1 MRTTHEYKVTLSRR
15 EQNGGKLIDE
25 IAIEKGHTDKKLLY
39 TQSGFDSTWRDQQGN
54 DVTSGYRMTKDG
66 LNSVLITVTN
76 TYHKD
81 NKNSEQVVKFI
92 NMD

>member
-15 EQNGGKLIDE
+15 EQNGSKLIDE
-25 IAIEKGHTDKKLLY
+25 IAIERGHTDKKDIY
-39 TQSGFDSTWRDQQGN
+39 SESGFDSIWRDQQGN
-54 DVTSGYRMTKDG
+54 DVTSGYRLTKDG
-66 LNSVLITVTN
+66 KNKVLITIIN

-92 NMD
+92 NTD